1 MSKSGSLMTFE
12 NNNEQQKQ
20 QVCKKQPQV
29 QVKPVPPSRRDSSSC
44 FRAHFNSLW
53 SVWYGLCAA
62 GLQAYIAE
70 QSVQRL
76 LGYAALPWPGP
87 SPPPRLELYVYL
99 ALTGVAV
106 LLIPFFLAAAVF
118 KIGNL
123 ANDGFKLGRH
133 LSTCGADPASSVVLG
148 RSGVLRSLWQHG
160 GPTAPF
166 LHLVTSFCLLLL
178 KLLVEARLIQTGF
191 LHKDAIWRTDL
202 DFMVV
207 HRDRLVVLSFMTSP
221 NQTNFLP
228 TPLPFLTSSAVMPP
242 STIVNGTENV
252 TASPSVS
259 TAKSQ
264 ALRSLQELVS
274 SDLEAD
280 EWGGPV
286 SAEFVNYALALL
298 VYAVRYPAVFWNT
311 NKGFAAL
318 FSLQLLANGLQSLL
332 AFAGVCVLY
341 KVQVVGAADA
351 LPPLPH
357 HTQEPFLLNSH
368 VTLALFVMSNMLILA
383 SSLVL
388 YLYGYGRF
396 NAFLRAERER
406 RVVVLGGGGAG
417 WGYFTHCAALCVLL
431 ALAVCNAPLLFDYTV
446 LYRGSLDG
454 AILATVVGAIL
465 HLFLW
470 ILLWLLLTIKQRWV
484 FKLRVTVG
492 RATVRSA
499 RSVKLVTDVDL
510 ISARHDAS
518 DSPLLVVGNGRT
530 YTIADTSPKKAIMSV
545 IQRAALERKAKA
557 AAQAHGSGSTV
568 PTEDNEEQIYWLRPK
583 PPSPKTSPDAMSDR
597 LTWLNRKL
605 SGKPKVTFDDNH
617 SSRKGKTLL
626 GANKGNKML
635 DQLAESEED
644 DGDYATLRE
653 IPCDTVSEENK
664 LLDSALR
671 DDAITYARTNRDLT
685 PGDYEDPSPL
695 LTPEPCTDDLPPPPT
710 PCDTPSTAPVTVTVH
725 SSTAETQQPVT
736 NTPRCLRRADSG
748 MPHDEL
754 TPRSDSD
761 SSGGSP
767 PCHSETSSGVHS
779 NSSSETPHK
788 PRSTSA
794 DDLTEPSRQPPPA
807 WRSFSLQRNVQPPP
821 TVAESTVVIRR
832 SKQAR
837 PKTTDEPF
845 GRSTNMRM
853 TSFTDHPAATLPLYP
868 TQQVATVYPHCSTMP
883 LPTGGPSIPRQHTT
897 IPSHVRLFNPFVKRL
912 HHCASGVVPSA
923 GLSGGHHTFPHKYSP
938 LQHKQDRDSANFS
951 MASSGDSDQYLPHT

>member
-664 LLDSALR
+664 
-671 DDAITYARTNRDLT
+671 
-685 PGDYEDPSPL
+685 
-695 LTPEPCTDDLPPPPT
+695 
-710 PCDTPSTAPVTVTVH
+710 
-725 SSTAETQQPVT
+725 PVT